1 MDAGLEAA
9 GGAARVAQGAQGHEG
24 DHDHSPEVVR
34 VARIHEAGLGLG
46 VESVG
51 GQEDSVDVVVVEE
64 DQEGQDFSRTVLK
77 ITEEMEDEAETEEVL
92 VVEGQ
97 EEEDVTG
104 TMVSGLAVVEEAED
118 DSTID
123 VLIACPG
130 VAPSVQG
137 PGTTDTGVPM
147 VAGTG
152 IGVLI

>member
-1 MDAGLEAA
+1 MGAGLEAA

-24 DHDHSPEVVR
+24 DPDHSRGVVP
-34 VARIHEAGLGLG
+34 VARIHAAGPGLG

-51 GQEDSVDVVVVEE
+51 GQEDSVDVVVVE
-64 DQEGQDFSRTVLK
+64 DREGQDSSRTVLK

-123 VLIACPG
+123 VSIACLG
-130 VAPSVQG
+130 VAPSVQD

-147 VAGTG
+147 VAVTG